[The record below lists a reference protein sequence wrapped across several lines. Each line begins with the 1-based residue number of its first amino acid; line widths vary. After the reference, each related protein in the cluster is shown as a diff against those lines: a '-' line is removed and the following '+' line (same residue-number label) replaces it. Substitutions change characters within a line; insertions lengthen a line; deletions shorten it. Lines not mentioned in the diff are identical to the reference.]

1 MSYTELIYKYTRL
14 CSENNRHDTSCYSM
28 HAIHGNHFCIMQ
40 LIGIGVVV
48 GEPLKSPLQY
58 FVCMDTMQTAMEDR
72 VVHG

>member
-1 MSYTELIYKYTRL
+1 
-14 CSENNRHDTSCYSM
+14 
-28 HAIHGNHFCIMQ
+28 MQ